1 MTAAPVSFRVVHAA
15 ENIKGGVGTYLRDL
29 VVAQRASFGE
39 GSVVVVVPRSQA
51 DILESPAG
59 VEVITFDDRGP
70 RWRST
75 LRLAACMRAVMARVD
90 AGADAPGSGDARSRS
105 ADAPR
110 SGDASSRSQASAG
123 GGAPCV
129 VHLHSTFA
137 GLALRP
143 LLRWLPSRRSA
154 RMQRDVPVVVYCA
167 HGWSFDR
174 ETSAMSRRLAMT
186 LERALAPLC
195 DAIVCI
201 SEHEMRI
208 ARQARITPRTMVHI
222 ANGIPLD
229 SPPAAAGMPRPDW
242 PADKRRLL
250 FVGRFDRQKGVD
262 ILIEAL
268 RELRDSTFAYLVGS
282 PVLGDG
288 ASLNLPDNVRA
299 TGWLSAANLTA
310 YYESADMLVAPSR
323 WEGFGLTAVEAMR
336 AGLPVIATRVG
347 GLAEVVEHGV
357 TGLLVEP
364 NSSAALVSAIRSM
377 GSESLKCM
385 GHAGRHRFV
394 ERFTRDRM
402 HTQLTALYQRL
413 CAERRQPI
421 RAAEGAQ
428 KAAARDRSP
437 RPAEAQPEGS
447 PNA

>member
-1 MTAAPVSFRVVHAA
+1 MTGIAPSSFRVVHAA

-29 VVAQRASFGE
+29 VVAQRAAFGD
-39 GSVVVVVPRSQA
+39 GAVVAVVPRSQS

-59 VEVITFDDRGP
+59 VELITFDDRGP

-75 LRLAACMRAVMARVD
+75 LRLAARMRAVMARLHAGGLAADAHCDSVD
-90 AGADAPGSGDARSRS
+90 APSRRGRAPLLAGV
-105 ADAPR
+105 
-110 SGDASSRSQASAG
+110 AS
-123 GGAPCV
+123 PLI

-143 LLRWLPSRRSA
+143 LLRWAPPRRWA
-154 RMQRDVPVVVYCA
+154 RTPREALTLREMPIRQSCAPVVVYCA

-174 ETSAMSRRLAMT
+174 ETSAVSKQLAMT

-195 DAIVCI
+195 DAVVCI

-208 ARQARITPRTMVHI
+208 AREARIAPRMMAHV
-222 ANGIPLD
+222 ANGIPMH
-229 SPPAAAGMPRPDW
+229 PPVAAVMSRPDW

-262 ILIEAL
+262 ILIDAL

-282 PVLGDG
+282 AVLNDG
-288 ASLNLPDNVRA
+288 ATLNLPDNVRA
-299 TGWLSAANLTA
+299 TGWLSAADLTA
-310 YYESADMLVAPSR
+310 YYETADVLVAPSR

-347 GLAEVVEHGV
+347 GLAEVVEHGA

-364 NSSAALVSAIRSM
+364 NSSAALASAIRSL
-377 GSESLKCM
+377 GTESLQSM
-385 GHAGRHRFV
+385 GEAGRRRFI
-394 ERFTRDRM
+394 ERFTLDRM
-402 HTQLTALYQRL
+402 HSQLTGLYQRL
-413 CAERRQPI
+413 SAQ
-421 RAAEGAQ
+421 RAAMYERAPSS
-428 KAAARDRSP
+428 AR
-437 RPAEAQPEGS
+437 AQPEGS

>member
-1 MTAAPVSFRVVHAA
+1 MSTPGSFRVIHAA

-29 VVAQRASFGE
+29 VVAQRASFGD
-39 GSVVVVVPRSQA
+39 GSVVAVVPRSQS
-51 DILESPAG
+51 DILDSPAG
-59 VEVITFDDRGP
+59 VEVITFDDHGP

-75 LRLAACMRAVMARVD
+75 LRLAVRMREVMAHV
-90 AGADAPGSGDARSRS
+90 AATPPSPAAPGSHPTLSTGVA
-105 ADAPR
+105 
-110 SGDASSRSQASAG
+110 
-123 GGAPCV
+123 APCV

-143 LLRWLPSRRSA
+143 LLRWGRPRSASRARDARRSQGASTPKHSA
-154 RMQRDVPVVVYCA
+154 RQPVVVYCA

-174 ETSAMSRRLAMT
+174 EASGASKRLAMT

-208 ARQARITPRTMVHI
+208 ARDARIRPPAMAHI
-222 ANGIPLD
+222 ANGIPLKA
-229 SPPAAAGMPRPDW
+229 PVPAVMSRPDW
-242 PADKRRLL
+242 PDEKRRVL

-262 ILIEAL
+262 ILLEAL
-268 RELRDSTFAYLVGS
+268 RELRDSTFAYLAGS

-288 ASLNLPDNVRA
+288 ASLNLPDNVRT
-299 TGWLSAANLTA
+299 TGWLSAADLTT
-310 YYESADMLVAPSR
+310 YYETADVLVAPSR

-364 NSSAALVSAIRSM
+364 NSSAALVNSIRSAGPEALKSM
-377 GSESLKCM
+377 GE
-385 GHAGRHRFV
+385 AGRQRFL
-394 ERFTRDRM
+394 ERFTLDRM

-413 CAERRQPI
+413 H
-421 RAAEGAQ
+421 AQ
-428 KAAARDRSP
+428 KAAAHEHAP
-437 RPAEAQPEGS
+437 PAASQPGQPEGS